1 MNLKSEVLNHE
12 KTAYCTVCGDNLRDQ
27 RLEKYQIRWDNK
39 NSGVCQGC
47 IVSLRKSFK
56 TQRNKTPI
64 KFRTKQFYELMEFD
78 EQCVAMAES
87 SHGTILGEIKDSE
100 DDSTL
105 GVIIDED
112 CEDQS
117 LEDIL
122 EESFEEEEASVA
134 EKLDLSYR
142 ALPRH
147 PMENPSDEELAL
159 IEALGE
165 QE

>member
-1 MNLKSEVLNHE
+1 MNLKPNALSLE
-12 KTAYCTVCGDNLRDQ
+12 KSAYCTVCGEDLKEQ

-39 NSGVCQGC
+39 NSGVCQRC

-87 SHGTILGEIKDSE
+87 ERGTILGEVRDSE

-105 GVIIDED
+105 GVIIDDDAVYIDGTMGSVLELEYDED
-112 CEDQS
+112 
-117 LEDIL
+117 
-122 EESFEEEEASVA
+122 
-134 EKLDLSYR
+134 
-142 ALPRH
+142 
-147 PMENPSDEELAL
+147 PSDDELAL
-159 IEALGE
+159 IEASEE
-165 QE
+165 QD